1 MSCSYNNPLSI
12 VSILKFYPCFC
23 FASLLHWN
31 DGYQWLHFV
40 ILSSLGT
47 ESTLHMLGTNEVQE
61 AVHMTTNSEK
71 LEADL
76 IYALN
81 NVLGRSYGKHLNF
94 FIYWSNSV

>member
-1 MSCSYNNPLSI
+1 M
-12 VSILKFYPCFC
+12 
-23 FASLLHWN
+23 
-31 DGYQWLHFV
+31 
-40 ILSSLGT
+40 LSSLGT

-81 NVLGRSYGKHLNF
+81 NVLGRSYGKDLNF
-94 FIYWSNSV
+94 FIY